1 MGWCGWG
8 SGIGWLWMGGCGW
21 GSVDRVIV
29 DGMVW
34 MG

>member
-1 MGWCGWG
+1 MDGVVW
-8 SGIGWLWMGGCGW
+8 IGWLWMGWCGW